1 MTLGGYTCRPII
13 FQSSSHFFSILSIS
27 NAPGASSAHAAER
40 VTVDNFERVETDYYF
55 KLRAD
60 AGCLGVL
67 CHDRGP
73 KPIDKQDIVRLNRD
87 TPYSGGVFDLSSPV
101 TIELP

>member
-1 MTLGGYTCRPII
+1 MKHLASAIVGTLLA
-13 FQSSSHFFSILSIS
+13 LSQT
-27 NAPGASSAHAAER
+27 AFAAER
-40 VTVDNFERVETDYYF
+40 VTVDNFERVETDFYF

-73 KPIDKQDIVRLNRD
+73 KPVDKQDIVRLNRD
-87 TPYSGGVFDLSSPV
+87 TPYSGGVFL
-101 TIELP
+101 I